1 MKFAKL
7 IWMVSLPFFAACS
20 IGPDFSRPQPPETYG
35 SYTNRRPTGFGQ
47 PELGHWWNTFGDPD
61 LNALLNVVQS
71 QNLDL
76 MIAVERIQEA
86 RALRCIAANQQPSGG
101 PRAQTTYEQNSNNS
115 NFVVNSGGGD
125 FVLNRSWFD
134 AAWEVDLFGR
144 FARGVRAAE
153 ADLLASQADYQ
164 QLRQSL
170 LAEVAS
176 NYVGLRARQR
186 QLRVVRASLET
197 QRNTLR
203 IAERRLEA
211 GQVSKLD
218 VTQGKSLI
226 YQTEANLP
234 LIEQELRLFQHRLA
248 ILLGRTPGPNII
260 TNDTGIIP
268 IPKFGIDIGVPAD
281 LLRRRP
287 DIRAAENRLM
297 AQGERIGIAK
307 AELYPQLSLIGTVG
321 LAARVG
327 ATFLTSDSLDF
338 QVGPSFQW
346 NILNYRRIQGLVE
359 AEWAR
364 WRQACLTYRTT
375 VLAAIQETED
385 ALVTCEKKYSRLET
399 LSKSIEVDLD
409 SRETAVELYGNGLLG
424 FQRVL
429 DTHRQLLRGMDA
441 QVLEQEQLVQ
451 ALIRVYKS
459 AGGGWQQVNSL
470 PQSRVFPGQ
479 EPPEKFLQSPRKS
492 EVKADDEADASDD
505 ELEFGD
511 DYLND
516 PSPSDKAARARSGKL
531 KIMLSPSK
539 PTPAHSFVPTAA
551 RTLPSPATEWISDV
565 PVVQEG
571 RASQGILIAKGI
583 HISRHG
589 PPNSRTIQFEP
600 QRETRSGSPD
610 LPNRSSTTTSQD
622 SETEE
627 TSVRLLGP
635 VTVSRTPQATKMEL
649 ELKQWATKDS
659 PSTPLPSVSPKLGV
673 PTPIYR

>member
-1 MKFAKL
+1 MKFSNL
-7 IWMVSLPFFAACS
+7 IWIIALPFFSACN
-20 IGPDFSRPQPPETYG
+20 IGPDFSRPQPPELFG
-35 SYTNRRPTGFGQ
+35 SYANRTPTGFEQ
-47 PELGHWWNTFGDPD
+47 AELGNWWNTFGDPD
-61 LNALLNVVQS
+61 LNALLNVVES
-71 QNLDL
+71 QNLEL
-76 MIAVERIQEA
+76 MKAVQRIQEA
-86 RALRCIAANQQPSGG
+86 RALRCVAANQQPTGG
-101 PRAQTTYEQNSNNS
+101 PATQTTYEQNSNNS
-115 NFVVNSGGGD
+115 NFVVNNGGGA
-125 FVLNRSWFD
+125 FVLNRAWFD
-134 AAWEVDLFGR
+134 AAWEVDLFGK

-153 ADLLASQADYQ
+153 ANLLASQADYQ

-186 QLRVVRASLET
+186 QLRIINASLET
-197 QRNTLR
+197 QREALEV
-203 IAERRLEA
+203 AERRLAA

-248 ILLGRTPGPNII
+248 ILLGTTPGPNVVN
-260 TNDTGIIP
+260 NDTGIIP

-287 DIRAAENRLM
+287 DIRASENRLM

-338 QVGPSFQW
+338 RVGPSFQW

-364 WRQACLTYRTT
+364 WRQACLNYRTT
-375 VLAAIQETED
+375 VLAAIKETED
-385 ALVTCEKKYSRLET
+385 ALVTCEKKVSRLET
-399 LSKSIEVDLD
+399 IAKSIDVDLE
-409 SRETAVELYGNGLLG
+409 SRETAIQLYDNGLLG

-429 DTHRQLLRGMDA
+429 DTHRQLLRDMDA

-459 AGGGWQQVNSL
+459 AGGGWLQAGGL
-470 PQSRVFPGQ
+470 PQSRVFAGQ
-479 EPPEKFLQSPRKS
+479 EPPDNLLQIPKETEGDAEE
-492 EVKADDEADASDD
+492 EVEASSDD
-505 ELEFGD
+505 LEFGD

-531 KIMLSPSK
+531 KIILSPS
-539 PTPAHSFVPTAA
+539 TPASAHPFVSTSTRRIPKPLAGSNA
-551 RTLPSPATEWISDV
+551 DLEVA
-565 PVVQEG
+565 EG
-571 RASQGILIAKGI
+571 GGIDGIRIANGI
-583 HISRHG
+583 HISRNG
-589 PPNSRTIQFEP
+589 QARSRTIDFRPSKSME
-600 QRETRSGSPD
+600 
-610 LPNRSSTTTSQD
+610 LPSSASLPTLKA
-622 SETEE
+622 TEGKE
-627 TSVRLLGP
+627 APVRLLGP
-635 VTVSRTPQATKMEL
+635 VTVSPKREVTKMEL
-649 ELKQWATKDS
+649 ELKEWATQDS
-659 PSTPLPSVSPKLGV
+659 ASSPPQSAAPKLGV
-673 PTPIYR
+673 PSPIYR